1 MAEEQKDASSVRF
14 RLVYSNG
21 QIYEVDQNQ
30 LWAMLQGSG
39 KLTNVTVSVKEVRWP
54 VRSEGHEKFISGTRD
69 FSHVWNIIDSID
81 QTDPAVAAMARRLAN
96 LTIQKDILETEAWF
110 QQMVMV
116 MLAKDGV
123 VPQWRDPAN
132 PFVKAGWDIQA
143 AFRTS
148 GLAVEGA
155 QGASS

>member
-1 MAEEQKDASSVRF
+1 MADEQKDASSTKF

-21 QIYEVDQNQ
+21 AVYEVDQNQ

-39 KLTNVTVSVKEVRWP
+39 KLTSVTISVKETRWP

-69 FSHVWNIIDSID
+69 FSHVWDLIGSID
-81 QTDPAVAAMARRLAN
+81 QTDPTVMAAARRLAN

-116 MLAKDGV
+116 ALAKDGI
-123 VPQWRDPAN
+123 VPQWRNPQN
-132 PFVKAGWDIQA
+132 PFVQAGWDIQA
-143 AFRTS
+143 AFRLS
-148 GLAVEGA
+148 GVSVEGA
-155 QGASS
+155 QGA